1 MNQLS
6 VQMNALSS
14 AAANLS
20 QAGRRLSDAQK
31 TQVTEILKAYDVNNL
46 STDDVLAIRE
56 AFKSAKMAPGRDLRS
71 AVEAA
76 GFQMT
81 QLALPD
87 QTSNPNVPRVQQ
99 DGSAASGAV
108 AGLQLMGIWIDVRA

>member
-1 MNQLS
+1 MNQLN
-6 VQMNALSS
+6 VHLNTISS
-14 AAANLS
+14 AAANQP

-56 AFKSAKMAPGRDLRS
+56 AFKSAKIAPGRDLRS
-71 AVEAA
+71 TVEAA

-81 QLALPD
+81 QLALPERASG
-87 QTSNPNVPRVQQ
+87 T
-99 DGSAASGAV
+99 GESAAPESTSEAGKCGA
-108 AGLQLMGIWIDVRA
+108 GMMIDVRV

>member
-1 MNQLS
+1 MNQLNLHLN
-6 VQMNALSS
+6 MISS
-14 AAANLS
+14 AAANQP

-56 AFKSAKMAPGRDLRS
+56 AFKSAKIAPGRDLRS
-71 AVEAA
+71 AVEGA

-81 QLALPD
+81 QLALPE
-87 QTSNPNVPRVQQ
+87 R
-99 DGSAASGAV
+99 ASGAGESTASASASD
-108 AGLQLMGIWIDVRA
+108 AGKCGPGTMIDVRV

>member
-1 MNQLS
+1 MNQLA

-14 AAANLS
+14 AAANPT

-46 STDDVLAIRE
+46 SSDDVLAIRE
-56 AFKSAKMAPGRDLRS
+56 AFKSAKIAPGRDLRS

-81 QLALPD
+81 QLALPERA
-87 QTSNPNVPRVQQ
+87 SEAGEAAVPA
-99 DGSAASGAV
+99 SASE
-108 AGLQLMGIWIDVRA
+108 AGKCGPGMMIDVRI